1 MTVKAI
7 PLQQCK
13 PWALSELQI
22 SRPDGRFFSIEQ
34 RSNLFINQPEI
45 GILAFI
51 FFLESNSVHTLV
63 QAKPE
68 PGNIKQTQI
77 APTVQATLSNYSR
90 VHGGAETVFLKEL
103 MAILDQPQQIIND
116 TLQSEHGEKF
126 YRKLNRNISAFTI
139 DPPKPTQHYKSVPV
153 SSLLEMLIDDFAVNT
168 DARSVLVTSNW
179 TNLLDF
185 GLTPFARYKTEWGKR
200 LMDSFEGPSKVKAA
214 MEFIHSCRQD
224 EQFDE
229 NPTKALGVLEN
240 VDLIHSIKDIFDD
253 SYSVQFFNVTSN
265 TREVSEWNQ
274 PLLLSKE
281 PDAQILLARPSADG
295 IEFLL
300 KARREPGLLNSVEFG
315 PSFTRSDLSS
325 SAKNKDQVDLLNEA
339 KQIIRYSKP
348 KLRVQQSDEGG
359 RFYESIGDYQI
370 YFYTENK
377 LLQYSDEYFLDLNY
391 LWVNLRTLQDIC
403 LLEGS
408 TTNELRSTISLI
420 LYWL

>member
-51 FFLESNSVHTLV
+51 FFSKSNSVHTLV

-68 PGNIKQTQI
+68 PGNVKQTQI

-90 VHGGAETVFLKEL
+90 VHGGAETEYLKEL
-103 MAILDQPQQIIND
+103 MAILDQPQKIIND
-116 TLQSEHGEKF
+116 TLQSEHGGKF
-126 YRKLNRNISAFTI
+126 YRKLNRNISVFAL
-139 DPPKPTQHYKSVPV
+139 DPPKPTQHYRSVPV

-179 TNLLDF
+179 TNLLDS
-185 GLTPFARYKTEWGKR
+185 GLTPFARYKSEWGKR
-200 LMDSFEGPSKVKAA
+200 LKDSFEGPSKVKAA
-214 MEFIHSCRQD
+214 MDLIQSCRQD

-240 VDLIHSIKDIFDD
+240 GDPIHSIKDIFDD
-253 SYSVQFFNVTSN
+253 SHSVQFFNVTSN

-274 PLLLSKE
+274 PLFLSKE
-281 PDAQILLARPSADG
+281 PDSQILLARPSSDG

-315 PSFTRSDLSS
+315 TSFTRSDLYCPV
-325 SAKNKDQVDLLNEA
+325 KNTDQVDLLNEA
-339 KQIIRYSKP
+339 KEIIYSSKP

-359 RFYESIGDYQI
+359 RFYESICDYQI
-370 YFYTENK
+370 YFYNDNK
-377 LLQYSDEYFLDLNY
+377 LLQHSDGHLLDLNY

-403 LLEGS
+403 LLEGI

-420 LYWL
+420 LHWL

>member
-1 MTVKAI
+1 MSVKEI
-7 PLQQCK
+7 PFKQCK

-51 FFLESNSVHTLV
+51 LFSESNSVHTLV

-68 PGNIKQTQI
+68 PGNVKQTQI

-90 VHGGAETVFLKEL
+90 VHGGAETVFHKEL

-116 TLQSEHGEKF
+116 TLQSEHGQKF
-126 YRKLNRNISAFTI
+126 YRKLNRNISVFAM
-139 DPPKPTQHYKSVPV
+139 DPPKPTQHYRSVPV
-153 SSLLEMLIDDFAVNT
+153 SSLLEMLIDDFGVNT

-179 TNLLDF
+179 TNLLDS

-200 LMDSFEGPSKVKAA
+200 LMASFEGQSAVKSA
-214 MEFIHSCRQD
+214 MDFIHSCRQV
-224 EQFDE
+224 EQFEE
-229 NPTKALGVLEN
+229 NPTRALGVLEN
-240 VDLIHSIKDIFDD
+240 VDLTNSIKDIFDD
-253 SYSVQFFNVTSN
+253 SYSVKFFNVTSN

-300 KARREPGLLNSVEFG
+300 KARSEPGLLNSVEFG

-359 RFYESIGDYQI
+359 RFYESICDYEI

-403 LLEGS
+403 LQEGL